1 MNSFRHIIRGVCES
15 VVRTPI
21 RREKIVGIFICLLP
35 LVLLI
40 KLRHTFYV
48 DWFNHLWVIEYF
60 GEYIR
65 RHGSVPPTLV
75 TNQLIG
81 IANPIFYGGKF
92 YAACGL
98 ISSFLGSAIAFR
110 AVASLAVLI
119 QFWHVERAVYSAS
132 QDKSVSFA
140 VATLV
145 SWAIYPLTNLY
156 NRSALTEFIAV
167 AFLNAGVASVFV
179 LVLQSSRGKKSYYDA
194 LAFGFLYAVSALTHP
209 LTALFG
215 GVFLILV
222 GLAAWFALRNR
233 WLALVGFCNLAMIAL
248 ILSPWCYVVH
258 RFGRSLPIAGK
269 NLNKGIF
276 RKTGFFPDSIDSMW
290 SRLSPVPVDLRST
303 LKGIDVSTPY
313 LDAQSTLP
321 LVILACGFAWIW
333 FSSTR
338 VTRRQSKLLLIIIV
352 CCSVVLFFLF
362 LVVSVNPSL
371 SAIFRGFFDIL
382 QFPYR
387 LTTYIN
393 LATLTV
399 VFGVAGLVSWEQCN
413 AETGKHRFKTIL
425 LTGCLTISFSALVAK
440 LTHADAT
447 PSHFSS
453 TWHPGI
459 LARGPHL
466 INLPASFYSYA
477 DYRVTAG
484 FSKTRPS
491 GSYVQ
496 QPISFA
502 PDSSRHFGS
511 VNRIYLELASPTLII
526 TNVNAFPWNRLIV
539 DGVQQ
544 RRSQI
549 YVVQSDAFAPFVQS
563 ILISKGTHVLEYRFR
578 PDTRWWILDE
588 ISWAALL
595 LWATLWALA
604 AYINRTREGCP
615 RLEA

>member
-1 MNSFRHIIRGVCES
+1 V
-15 VVRTPI
+15 
-21 RREKIVGIFICLLP
+21 
-35 LVLLI
+35 
-40 KLRHTFYV
+40 
-48 DWFNHLWVIEYF
+48 
-60 GEYIR
+60 
-65 RHGSVPPTLV
+65 
-75 TNQLIG
+75 
-81 IANPIFYGGKF
+81 
-92 YAACGL
+92 
-98 ISSFLGSAIAFR
+98 
-110 AVASLAVLI
+110 
-119 QFWHVERAVYSAS
+119 
-132 QDKSVSFA
+132 
-140 VATLV
+140 
-145 SWAIYPLTNLY
+145 
-156 NRSALTEFIAV
+156 
-167 AFLNAGVASVFV
+167 
-179 LVLQSSRGKKSYYDA
+179 
-194 LAFGFLYAVSALTHP
+194 
-209 LTALFG
+209 
-215 GVFLILV
+215 
-222 GLAAWFALRNR
+222 
-233 WLALVGFCNLAMIAL
+233 
-248 ILSPWCYVVH
+248 
-258 RFGRSLPIAGK
+258 
-269 NLNKGIF
+269 
-276 RKTGFFPDSIDSMW
+276 
-290 SRLSPVPVDLRST
+290 
-303 LKGIDVSTPY
+303 
-313 LDAQSTLP
+313 
-321 LVILACGFAWIW
+321 
-333 FSSTR
+333 
-338 VTRRQSKLLLIIIV
+338 
-352 CCSVVLFFLF
+352 
-362 LVVSVNPSL
+362 
-371 SAIFRGFFDIL
+371 
-382 QFPYR
+382 
-387 LTTYIN
+387 
-393 LATLTV
+393 
-399 VFGVAGLVSWEQCN
+399 VSWEQCN
-413 AETGKHRFKTIL
+413 AKTGKHRFKTIL